1 MLNSFSTCRTLNIS
15 VTGVF
20 FNLFF
25 VVFCHFLFCPSFL
38 LFFLSSFLIAFS
50 THDDIKGQ
58 EKKNIEN
65 ALNNMETTTEMNSLH
80 VFVLLDITSLSLLF
94 LVP

>member
-1 MLNSFSTCRTLNIS
+1 MMTSR
-15 VTGVF
+15 G
-20 FNLFF
+20 
-25 VVFCHFLFCPSFL
+25 
-38 LFFLSSFLIAFS
+38 
-50 THDDIKGQ
+50 
-58 EKKNIEN
+58 KKKKTEN